1 MLEEDKRLRLQW
13 NKTGSIIN
21 YSGIR
26 MFANTNLR
34 TWLRRGALAL
44 AGLLLAACLFVGGA
58 LTGALKVRHLVQ
70 GYFAEAARIVAPEGI
85 DEAGYVT
92 RGGVRQWVTIRGQNR
107 HNPALIF
114 LHGGPGGAL
123 ADLSYIFQ
131 RPWEDYFVV
140 VQWDQRGYGR
150 SNVDRDQVRG
160 STTKE
165 QYIADATALVENVRQ
180 RVGQQKVVLVGQS
193 WEP

>member
-70 GYFAEAARIVAPEGI
+70 GYFAEAARIVAPR
-85 DEAGYVT
+85 ASTKQVT
-92 RGGVRQWVTIRGQNR
+92 SRAVASASG
-107 HNPALIF
+107 
-114 LHGGPGGAL
+114 
-123 ADLSYIFQ
+123 
-131 RPWEDYFVV
+131 
-140 VQWDQRGYGR
+140 
-150 SNVDRDQVRG
+150 
-160 STTKE
+160 
-165 QYIADATALVENVRQ
+165 
-180 RVGQQKVVLVGQS
+180 
-193 WEP
+193 